1 VAYRLTEIIKG
12 AQVTPASLR
21 TAAAI
26 FFLGI
31 AGAAWA
37 HQHAPQANN
46 SAFDEKAALAI
57 SQAAIGRTIGNYSF
71 IDSHGKTVRLKDLR
85 GRPTLISLIYT
96 SCYHTCPLLT
106 QHLARTV
113 DIARDALG
121 NDSFSV
127 LTIGFDSA
135 RDTPERMRTY
145 ARERG
150 INTSQW
156 FFLSAD
162 AATINALTRE
172 LGFVFFESPK
182 GFDHLAQIS
191 LLDAQGRVYVQL
203 YGANFPVPTLVEPLK
218 QLVFG
223 TPTQARSVSDWIN
236 GVRLFCTIYDPSSGR
251 YRFDYSLFIAIGI
264 GLVSL
269 GAVAVFLVRAW
280 RQGGPPT
287 SAA

>member
-1 VAYRLTEIIKG
+1 MACRLTRVVKG
-12 AQVTPASLR
+12 DQLARASPRIAVVILC
-21 TAAAI
+21 
-26 FFLGI
+26 LGMV
-31 AGAAWA
+31 GVAWA
-37 HQHAPQANN
+37 HQHTPQANN
-46 SAFDEKAALAI
+46 PPFDEKAALAI
-57 SQAAIGRTIGNYSF
+57 SQAAIGRAIGNYSL
-71 IDSHGKTVRLKDLR
+71 IDSSGKTVRLQDLR
-85 GRPTLISLIYT
+85 GRPILISLIYT

-106 QHLARTV
+106 KRLAQTV
-113 DIARDALG
+113 EIAREALG
-121 NDSFSV
+121 NDSFAV

-135 RDTPERMRTY
+135 VDTPERMRTY

-150 INTSQW
+150 INISEW

-162 AATINALTRE
+162 PATINALTRE

-182 GFDHLAQIS
+182 GFDHLAQIT
-191 LLDAQGRVYVQL
+191 LIDAQGRVYAQI
-203 YGANFPVPTLVEPLK
+203 YGDNFPTPALVEPLK

-223 TPTQARSVSDWIN
+223 TPAQARTLSGWIN

-287 SAA
+287 STA

>member
-1 VAYRLTEIIKG
+1 MLY
-12 AQVTPASLR
+12 
-21 TAAAI
+21 
-26 FFLGI
+26 LGTL
-31 AGAAWA
+31 GAAWA
-37 HQHAPQANN
+37 HQHVPRANDPT
-46 SAFDEKAALAI
+46 FDEKAALAI
-57 SQAAIGRTIGNYSF
+57 SQAAIGRTIGNYSL
-71 IDSHGKTVRLKDLR
+71 IDSHGKTVHLKDLR
-85 GRPTLISLIYT
+85 GRPALVSLIYT

-106 QHLARTV
+106 KHLAQIV
-113 DIARDALG
+113 EIAREALG
-121 NDSFSV
+121 DDSFTV

-135 RDTPERMRTY
+135 VDTPERMRTY
-145 ARERG
+145 AGERG
-150 INTSQW
+150 INISQW

-162 AATINALTRE
+162 PATIDGLTRE
-172 LGFVFFESPK
+172 LGFIFFKSPK
-182 GFDHLAQIS
+182 GFDHLAQVT
-191 LLDAQGRVYVQL
+191 LLDAQGRVYAQI
-203 YGANFPVPTLVEPLK
+203 YGDNFPTPTLVEPLK

-223 TPTQARSVSDWIN
+223 APTQARSVSDWIN

>member
-1 VAYRLTEIIKG
+1 MAYRLTEIIKG
-12 AQVTPASLR
+12 DEVGRASPCIV
-21 TAAAI
+21 AI
-26 FFLGI
+26 MLYLGMV
-31 AGAAWA
+31 GATWA

-46 SAFDEKAALAI
+46 PTFDEKAALAI

-71 IDSHGKTVRLKDLR
+71 IDSHGKIVRLNDLR

-106 QHLARTV
+106 RHLAQTV
-113 DIARDALG
+113 DIAREALG

-162 AATINALTRE
+162 AATITALSRE

-218 QLVFG
+218 ELVFG
-223 TPTQARSVSDWIN
+223 APAQARSVSDWIN

-264 GLVSL
+264 GLISL
-269 GAVAVFLVRAW
+269 GAVAVFWVRAW

-287 SAA
+287 SAT